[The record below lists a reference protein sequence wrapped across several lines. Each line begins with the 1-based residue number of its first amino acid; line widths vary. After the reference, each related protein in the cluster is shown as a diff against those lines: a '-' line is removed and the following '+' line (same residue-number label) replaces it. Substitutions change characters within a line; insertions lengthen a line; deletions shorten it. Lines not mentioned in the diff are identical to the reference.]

1 MNNGTKEEKV
11 MERKNYHNEL
21 LEIKKNIVRDIISL
35 MKKHELTILE
45 FPYDWE
51 LTEDNVNIQTDCEIG
66 YNEITSRMV
75 ALHEIELVNGKYL
88 SFNAFD
94 DDRDERDYEVDD
106 IDIFSL
112 SYIYDEVCNLLGLK

>member
-1 MNNGTKEEKV
+1 

-21 LEIKKNIVRDIISL
+21 LEIKNNIVRDIISL
-35 MKKHELTILE
+35 MKKYELTILE

-51 LTEDNVNIQTDCEIG
+51 FTENNVNIKTTCEIG
-66 YNEITSRMV
+66 YDGITSQMV

-88 SFNAFD
+88 SFNAFYD
-94 DDRDERDYEVDD
+94 DGDERDYEVDD

-112 SYIYDEVCNLLGLK
+112 SYIYDEVFNLLGLK